1 MQYFKVVDNINS
13 EVTIDTSRTN
23 YSLTLA
29 NKNKYSDLLGF
40 ITESSKELDLPLDF
54 YFSLNNNI
62 ALWGDT
68 YLQNLPKSINRV
80 FEVYVLTTNS
90 KHKGIF
96 IKEDDLISIIENLDK
111 IGFEVFQEGFYLW
124 ENIYEKVRAN
134 GYQDKPSREY
144 SFFLFDNLKN
154 CEYYIKRHKWGGQ
167 ICKVEILETRSLF
180 KADMNLLD
188 VIPNN
193 FTFKQTE
200 EHVDKYWSGKTSD
213 NAVYEYLF
221 QGTCKLKP
229 L

>member
-1 MQYFKVVDNINS
+1 MIQVLKPSGELCAILQTNLNHKKTFRPMQYFKVVDGINS

-29 NKNKYSDLLGF
+29 DKHKYSDLLGF
-40 ITESSKELDLPLDF
+40 ITESSNELDLPLDF

-96 IKEDDLISIIENLDK
+96 IKENNLIAIIEKLDE

-144 SFFLFDNLKN
+144 SFFLFD
-154 CEYYIKRHKWGGQ
+154 E
-167 ICKVEILETRSLF
+167 
-180 KADMNLLD
+180 
-188 VIPNN
+188 
-193 FTFKQTE
+193 
-200 EHVDKYWSGKTSD
+200 GK
-213 NAVYEYLF
+213 
-221 QGTCKLKP
+221 
-229 L
+229 